1 MAGGHIGHERRGE
14 ARVKRLL
21 AGGAVAAAAA
31 VTGTMV
37 ARRRS
42 GTAATEAGRDRWHS
56 VTINRSPEEVGPQPE
71 PLAELGDTVELRVR
85 PAPGGRGTELAARLA
100 GEIPSGLGRLAAKR
114 TGGDPVTH
122 LRRALREAKQL
133 AEIGEVLLPDRP
145 PTTERTLTSRPLEYA
160 TRHGREEGR
169 L

>member
-1 MAGGHIGHERRGE
+1 MKRG
-14 ARVKRLL
+14 V
-21 AGGAVAAAAA
+21 AGGAVVAAA
-31 VTGTMV
+31 VTATV
-37 ARRRS
+37 IARRRS
-42 GTAATEAGRDRWHS
+42 GTAATGAGRDRWHS

-85 PAPGGRGTELAARLA
+85 PAPGGRGTELAARLV
-100 GEIPSGLGRLAAKR
+100 GEVPSGLGKLAAKG
-114 TGGDPVTH
+114 TGGDPVVH

-133 AEIGEVLLPDRP
+133 AEVGEVLLPDRP
-145 PTTERTLTSRPLEYA
+145 ATTEPTLISRPLEYA